1 MQFEKVEGDYFE
13 DGLEDVADV
22 VHDLIE
28 EENFDVCEMIFFEK
42 VEESLKHLESDEMQ
56 FENLEVHYTDEG
68 LEGVD
73 DENDFEFLNNFVEED
88 VDDENDFVE
97 KDVGDVEED
106 GLKYVDEE
114 HDFVEGDIGDVV
126 EEGFED
132 VDQEN
137 NFELLGDFVEEGVG

>member
-1 MQFEKVEGDYFE
+1 MYVFFVGCYFS
-13 DGLEDVADV
+13 
-22 VHDLIE
+22 
-28 EENFDVCEMIFFEK
+28 FFEF
-42 VEESLKHLESDEMQ
+42 VDVGLKHLESDEMQ
-56 FENLEVHYTDEG
+56 FENLEVHYTDED
-68 LEGVD
+68 LEG
-73 DENDFEFLNNFVEED
+73 